1 MGRAGP
7 LRGLPAAGL
16 TPESSGPG
24 PCAQSR
30 VTPAPGPRGREGS
43 GVPTVCGL
51 EAPQGAAERHARRG
65 RFPESHST
73 TGRARPAPAP
83 RTVADVQRRRG
94 AWAPLEAGC
103 YFSISRLD
111 KGAFHEG
118 CPPRGHVERPRAAD
132 TAALP
137 GSGPRGACP
146 EKTGWEGPGKREAE
160 VGGGQAAGLDAPPRT
175 RCCLCGAQTP
185 GVPAAGG
192 AAPHGAQSWHRG
204 LESGPGSS
212 PGRLRS
218 HRSRQRPGRSYSAH
232 LGPRSGQGAGACALQ
247 PHLEPSDPRREAG
260 GRAGLGAS
268 SEAVGRSRGAASF
281 CPVPT
286 PATRSGPLGLEQSHA
301 PRLPARG
308 EKRQLHVC

>member
-160 VGGGQAAGLDAPPRT
+160 VGGGQAAGLDAPPPDPLLPLRGTDTWCPGSRGRCSPRGTVMASGPRVRPWQQPRT
-175 RCCLCGAQTP
+175 S
-185 GVPAAGG
+185 
-192 AAPHGAQSWHRG
+192 AQS
-204 LESGPGSS
+204 
-212 PGRLRS
+212 
-218 HRSRQRPGRSYSAH
+218 Q
-232 LGPRSGQGAGACALQ
+232 
-247 PHLEPSDPRREAG
+247 EP
-260 GRAGLGAS
+260 
-268 SEAVGRSRGAASF
+268 
-281 CPVPT
+281 
-286 PATRSGPLGLEQSHA
+286 PATRAQLQRPPGAQVGSGSWRLRPPA
-301 PRLPARG
+301 PPGALRPPEGGRRQGGAGCILRGGGSVQGCCLLLPSAHPRHKIRTPG
-308 EKRQLHVC
+308 PGAEPRSSSPCSG